1 MSLRKLS
8 FLAAVAAFIVLY
20 FALDLGRFFSLDALK
35 AQQAA
40 LDAYRQAHPWLTAA
54 IFFVVYVAVTALS
67 LPGAAIMTLAGGAV
81 FGLLWGTVLVS
92 FASSLGATLAFLA
105 ARFLLRDWVKARF
118 GPRLAAIDRGVE
130 KDGGFYLFTLRLVP
144 AFPFFMINLVMGLT
158 PMRTWTFY
166 WVSQVGMFAGTIVY
180 VNAGTQ
186 LAGID
191 SLRGILSPALIGSFA
206 LLGIFPLI
214 AKKIVDGVKAKK
226 VYARWTKP
234 AKFDRNVVVI
244 GGGSAGLVTAYIAAA
259 VKAKVT
265 LIEKHKLGGDCLN
278 TGCMPSKA
286 LIRSAKFLSHLSRAD
301 RKSVV

>member
-1 MSLRKLS
+1 MSLRKLAV
-8 FLAAVAAFIVLY
+8 LAAVLALVALY
-20 FALDLGRFFSLDALK
+20 FTLDLGRLFSLDTLK
-35 AQQAA
+35 SQQAA
-40 LDAYRQAHPWLTAA
+40 IEAYRAANPWLSAA

-81 FGLLWGTVLVS
+81 FGLLWGTLLVS

-105 ARFLLRDWVKARF
+105 ARFLARDWVKARF

-158 PMRTWTFY
+158 PMRAWTFY

-186 LAGID
+186 LAGIS
-191 SLRGILSPALIGSFA
+191 SLSGILSPALIGSFA

-214 AKKIVDGVKAKK
+214 AKKIVDGVRAKK
-226 VYARWTKP
+226 VYARWTRP

-244 GGGSAGLVTAYIAAA
+244 GGGSAGLVTAYLAAA
-259 VKAKVT
+259 VKDKVT
-265 LIEKHKLGGDCLN
+265 LIEKH
-278 TGCMPSKA
+278 
-286 LIRSAKFLSHLSRAD
+286 
-301 RKSVV
+301 